1 MTPQEAKRAA
11 AAIELADAL
20 LEEFNNPSSA
30 LKGIGRTTMEKL
42 LVYLK
47 ICEKAQRRRAKRS
60 KEGTEGE
67 ADPTAH
73 QPEADAE
80 SIDATATQLHGDGDD
95 AE

>member
-47 ICEKAQRRRAKRS
+47 ISEKAQRRRAKRS
-60 KEGTEGE
+60 KEDSESEEEATAHHPDADPEPTDATTAHLQGE
-67 ADPTAH
+67 ADA
-73 QPEADAE
+73 AD
-80 SIDATATQLHGDGDD
+80 
-95 AE
+95 